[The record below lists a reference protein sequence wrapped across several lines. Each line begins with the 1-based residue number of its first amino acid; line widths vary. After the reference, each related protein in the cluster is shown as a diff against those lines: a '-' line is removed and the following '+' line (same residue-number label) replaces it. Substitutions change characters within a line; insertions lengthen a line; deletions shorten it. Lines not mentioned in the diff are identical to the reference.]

1 MKLLA
6 YWLRSFREIFVPRR
20 IVFVIVFII
29 SAGVAITN
37 WRAVDGWNLYRPL
50 HKRPTLVDREVSQRF
65 LATGVPDGDRYLALF
80 GYFLHG
86 FIANAAPDWSLIH
99 YPGLPSLR
107 GYAVS
112 GLEGFARTAPM
123 FGAWI
128 YSGRSPLVTDPQT
141 GKVIDLVS
149 TLRSGILAGV
159 DPSSPGY
166 WGRMSDNDQRIV
178 EAADI
183 ARLLWLT
190 RREIWFKLD
199 NEEKSKIAS
208 WLLQVDSVKITTRN
222 TWILFPVTVHAF
234 FGNVGFASA
243 GNYENYFEFKRN
255 YLERGWFRDGPTG
268 EIDYYNAWGIPYEL
282 YWIHLMDPHIDAA
295 FMAGA
300 LNASGDLTSHL
311 VSPAGLPMMGRSI
324 CYRTAV
330 PSAVVAASFLSP
342 SSISP
347 GLARRAMDVTW
358 RYFVGHGVLRDGTL
372 TMGYTGT
379 DPRIVDYYS
388 GPGSCHWGL
397 RSLTLAY
404 MAEPSAPF
412 WSTPYAPLP
421 VEIHDYQVD
430 LPKIG
435 WIVRGDSVS
444 KNIRIMIPAN
454 HDQSVKVK
462 QYWEYNKLF
471 EMIFRRVSRP
481 ENFDLKYRL
490 SEYDAIPPFDGL
502 LATPN

>member
-1 MKLLA
+1 
-6 YWLRSFREIFVPRR
+6 VPRR
-20 IVFVIVFII
+20 IVVVIIVVI
-29 SAGVAITN
+29 SAVVAIIN
-37 WRAVDGWNLYRPL
+37 WRAVDGWYLYRPL
-50 HKRPTLVDREVSQRF
+50 DKRPTPIDREVSQRF
-65 LATGVPDGDRYLALF
+65 LVTAVPDKDRYEALF
-80 GYFLHG
+80 DYFLHG
-86 FIANAAPDWSLIH
+86 FLANAAPDLSLIH
-99 YPGLPSLR
+99 YPGLPSFR

-128 YSGRSPLVTDPQT
+128 YSGRSALVTDPQT

-149 TLRSGILAGV
+149 IIRSGILTGV

-166 WGRMSDNDQRIV
+166 WGKMNDNDQRIV

-190 RREIWFKLD
+190 RREIWDTLA
-199 NEEKSKIAS
+199 NEEKNRIAT
-208 WLLQVDSVKITTRN
+208 WLLQVDKASISTRN

-234 FGNVGFASA
+234 LDNVGVASA
-243 GNYENYFEFKRN
+243 GDYKNYFEFKKN

-282 YWIHLMDPHIDAA
+282 YWIHLMKPDVDAA
-295 FMAGA
+295 FIAQA
-300 LNASGDLTSHL
+300 LNESGDLTAHL

-330 PSAVVAASFLSP
+330 PSAVIAASFLSP

-372 TMGYTGT
+372 TMGYFET
-379 DPRIVDYYS
+379 DRRIVDWYS
-388 GPGSCHWGL
+388 GAGSCHWGL

-404 MAEPSAPF
+404 MAKPDAPF
-412 WSTPYAPLP
+412 WHTPYAPLP
-421 VEIHDYQVD
+421 VEVHNYQLD
-430 LPKIG
+430 LSKVG
-435 WIVRGDSVS
+435 WIVSGDSVT
-444 KNIRIMIPAN
+444 KNIKIRIPHN
-454 HDQSVKVK
+454 HDQTVKVRP
-462 QYWEYNKLF
+462 YSEYNKLY
-471 EMIFRRVSRP
+471 EMIFRRVKRP
-481 ENFDLKYRL
+481 ENLDLKYRL
-490 SEYDAIPPFDGL
+490 SEYLAIPPFDGL
-502 LATPN
+502 LATPQ

>member
-20 IVFVIVFII
+20 IVFVIVFLI
-29 SAGVAITN
+29 SAIVAITN

-50 HKRPTLVDREVSQRF
+50 HKRPTPVDREVSQRF
-65 LATGVPDGDRYLALF
+65 LATGLPDGDRYEALF

-149 TLRSGILAGV
+149 ILRSGILAGV

-199 NEEKSKIAS
+199 NKEKSKIAS

-300 LNASGDLTSHL
+300 LNASGDLTAHL

-330 PSAVVAASFLSP
+330 PSAVIAASFLSP

-358 RYFVGHGVLRDGTL
+358 RYFVGRGVLRDGTL
-372 TMGYTGT
+372 TMGYTET

-412 WSTPYAPLP
+412 WITPYAPLP

-444 KNIRIMIPAN
+444 KNIRIMIPSN
-454 HDQSVKVK
+454 HDQSVKVR